1 MTPLINVPR
10 YHVFK
15 WDNTLFLLNENRKGG
30 LTDKDIVCYFEFH
43 RICKDGRTKLSGMHL
58 TNYEAIT
65 NCMVED
71 LGHLHDW
78 MQANHPIRYKRELWE
93 DKPRMYYALE
103 WDNYMGYGS
112 IVIIETTDKWY
123 NECINYIEEEDER
136 IFFYAE
142 DYESFL
148 SLCQDEFREDF
159 RVLTIHKLYK
169 EL

>member
-123 NECINYIEEEDER
+123 NECIKNSCAGTRYWGIYKTER
-136 IFFYAE
+136 EA
-142 DYESFL
+142 
-148 SLCQDEFREDF
+148 LCA
-159 RVLTIHKLYK
+159 LTRKYCD
-169 EL
+169 